1 MKKFGAFGY
10 KIDYD
15 KAIAQDEADLAMLAD
30 GGPVDRLGQA
40 VVAGRV
46 PVGKDGWY
54 PRDAGDALMAA
65 AEWPDANY
73 DLFVMTLGLMTTK
86 EEHAALWGIAMDDT
100 QGTFPQHLLER
111 AQRTYPKYRDAA
123 KTSDEV
129 LKRLS
134 GVLFWGDADRK
145 VALKKAKASL
155 SRHRRN
161 KEKWG

>member
-1 MKKFGAFGY
+1 MKLGGFSH

-15 KAIAQDEADLAMLAD
+15 KAIAQDQADIAMLAA

-40 VVAGRV
+40 VLAGRL
-46 PVGKDGWY
+46 PVGRDGWY
-54 PRDAGDALMAA
+54 PMDAGDALAAA

-73 DLFVMTLGLMTTK
+73 DLFVVMLGLMTVK
-86 EEHAALWGIAMDDT
+86 EEHAALWGIAMDNT
-100 QGTFPQHLLER
+100 QGTFPEHLLER
-111 AQRTYPKYRDAA
+111 AKRNYPKYRDAA
-123 KTSDEV
+123 KISDEV
-129 LKRLS
+129 LGRLR
-134 GVLFWGDADRK
+134 GVGFWSEADRK